1 MYRKLAALVAGAF
14 AVAAFA
20 LLPAAAQASTTTGFH
35 AVFHDIGGN
44 GCTPPIVFC
53 GSGEVSGIGA
63 ASTVVRVTH
72 NVPIPGTPCND
83 VGVIRSITLADG
95 SGTLVSTFRG
105 TRCPLGEGGNAFRV
119 DFAWDDDPTASS
131 GFFGGATGS
140 GTGVNT
146 TGAGGN
152 QVVTLDGTLTLP

>member
-1 MYRKLAALVAGAF
+1 MHRKLATLVAA
-14 AVAAFA
+14 AAAAFG
-20 LLPAAAQASTTTGFH
+20 LLPMAAQASGTTRFH

-63 ASTVVRVTH
+63 AGTVVRVTH

-83 VGVIRSITLADG
+83 VGGIRWITLDDG
-95 SGTLVSTFRG
+95 SGTLVSTFSG

-119 DFAWDDDPTASS
+119 DFDWVDDPNSSS
-131 GFFGGATGS
+131 GSFAGATGS
-140 GTGVNT
+140 GSGVNT

-152 QVVTLDGTLTLP
+152 QVVAIDGTLTLP